1 MSSNEL
7 SKTIDNILLS
17 IEFKGSWKGNRHNSV
32 FTLAIDSTISNLIH
46 MSDLPFWNNS
56 VPPPVN
62 HVKNASWV
70 GISPH
75 YIRRSKPH
83 IHDQKA
89 ARFYVVAYIIF
100 FNK

>member
-1 MSSNEL
+1 MTQNVSSIEL

-56 VPPPVN
+56 VPSTC
-62 HVKNASWV
+62 KSCQECKLSWYFSSLHQT
-70 GISPH
+70 I
-75 YIRRSKPH
+75 
-83 IHDQKA
+83 
-89 ARFYVVAYIIF
+89 
-100 FNK
+100 